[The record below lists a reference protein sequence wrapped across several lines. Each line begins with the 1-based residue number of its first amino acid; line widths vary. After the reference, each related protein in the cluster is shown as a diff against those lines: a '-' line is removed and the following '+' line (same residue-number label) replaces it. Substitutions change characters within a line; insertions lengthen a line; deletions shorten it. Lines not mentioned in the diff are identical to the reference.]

1 MAVKNYAVSNR
12 AKLLNITKQ
21 NEGLTYMQVLTRF
34 IQERFLYRLSVS
46 EYKDNFF
53 LKGGALLYAHD
64 RFKARPTLDMDFMG
78 DRINRDKDNI
88 KQAFQAI
95 CRIGCPEDGV
105 YFDSGDDQIELED
118 ITLER
123 EYNGIRVHL
132 TAHMDTIK
140 HVVSMDIGFGDII
153 IPEPVELDYPLL
165 IEGLPPVNIEAY
177 SLETVVA
184 EKFQTMI
191 DRAESNSRMKD
202 FFDVY
207 GILSKGRV
215 NREMLKEAIREVFA
229 NRGTVYTANH
239 PLFDSEFEKEPMRL
253 NMWAGFL
260 RKIHYPEDL
269 SFEAVIST
277 IRENLGSI
285 WESLGSSE

>member
-12 AKLLNITKQ
+12 AKLLNITKK

-95 CRIGCPEDGV
+95 CRIECPEDGV

-153 IPEPVELDYPLL
+153 IPEPMELDYPLL
-165 IEGLPPVNIEAY
+165 IEGLPPVNIGAY

-215 NREMLKEAIREVFA
+215 NREMLKEAVREVFA

-277 IRENLGSI
+277 IRENLGPI

>member
-34 IQERFLYRLSVS
+34 LQERFLYRLSVS

-215 NREMLKEAIREVFA
+215 NREMLKEAVREVFA

>member
-46 EYKDNFF
+46 EFKDNFF

-78 DRINRDKDNI
+78 ERISRDKDNI
-88 KQAFQAI
+88 KSAFQAI
-95 CRIGCPEDGV
+95 CRIDCPEDGV
-105 YFDSGDDQIELED
+105 YFDSGDEQIELED

-140 HVVSMDIGFGDII
+140 HNVSMDIGFGDII

-165 IEGLPPVNIEAY
+165 IEGLPAVNIGAY

-207 GILSKGRV
+207 GILSKERV
-215 NREMLKEAIREVFA
+215 DKVLLEEAIREVFA
-229 NRGTVYTANH
+229 NRGTVYTPAH
-239 PLFDSEFEKEPMRL
+239 PLFSPGFESEPARL
-253 NMWAGFL
+253 TMWTGFL
-260 RKIHYPEDL
+260 GKIHYKNELP
-269 SFEAVIST
+269 FELVVTT
-277 IRENLGSI
+277 IREELGPI
-285 WESLGSSE
+285 WDSLNKPA

>member
-46 EYKDNFF
+46 EYKDKFF

-78 DRINRDKDNI
+78 ERISRDKDNI
-88 KQAFQAI
+88 KRAFQAI
-95 CRIGCPEDGV
+95 CRIECPEDGV
-105 YFDSGDDQIELED
+105 YFDSGDEQVELED

-132 TAHMDTIK
+132 TAYMDSIK
-140 HVVSMDIGFGDII
+140 HVVSMDIGFGEII

-165 IEGLPPVNIEAY
+165 IEGLPPVNIGAY

-184 EKFQTMI
+184 ERFQTMI

-207 GILSKGRV
+207 SILSKERV
-215 NREMLKEAIREVFA
+215 DKKLLEEAIRGVFA
-229 NRGTVYTANH
+229 NRGTIYTQAH
-239 PLFDSEFEKEPMRL
+239 PLFSPGFESDPARITIW
-253 NMWAGFL
+253 NGFIG
-260 RKIHYPEDL
+260 KIHYKGEL
-269 SFEAVIST
+269 SFGYVVSKIQE
-277 IRENLGSI
+277 ELGPI
-285 WESLGSSE
+285 WESLKSN

>member
-215 NREMLKEAIREVFA
+215 NREMLKEAVREVFA

>member
-12 AKLLNITKQ
+12 AKLLNITKK

-95 CRIGCPEDGV
+95 CRIECPEDGV

-165 IEGLPPVNIEAY
+165 IEGLPPVNIGAY

-215 NREMLKEAIREVFA
+215 NREMLKEAVREVFA

-277 IRENLGSI
+277 IRENLGPI